1 MGDLSV
7 IVNGVSDNEK
17 FYKKLFAELGSEL
30 AVDVNDNTITFH
42 NLCEKN
48 VGRFRNILAKSIV
61 SEFQKKILVRAV
73 NKNCDGFD
81 KSDKIEIWKISMRQL
96 LEDEFSNNTDYNDR
110 IRIVENGLK
119 KCFDESDVISLEGF
133 VNFRMSDYTDE
144 LSDVIDM
151 SVQEYMIELEYKEFV
166 KMLKYFLSVQSSR
179 YLSVDVIYGNEILI
193 YGDGKDVTDEC
204 VAEYI
209 SEISDGIENRE
220 DFVLNSLIIMAPRK
234 VRFHIQGIAPDKE
247 LADTLKNV
255 FGERIVFINKN
266 ENVKSDMLR

>member
-17 FYKKLFAELGSEL
+17 FYKKLLTELGNEFV
-30 AVDVNDNTITFH
+30 VDVNENTITFH
-42 NLCEKN
+42 NLCDKN
-48 VGRFRNILAKSIV
+48 SDRFRNILAKSII
-61 SEFQKKILVRAV
+61 SEFQKKILVKAV
-73 NKNCDGFD
+73 NRNCDGFN
-81 KSDKIEIWKISMRQL
+81 KTDKIEIWKISMRQL
-96 LEDEFSNNTDYNDR
+96 LEDEVCNNADYNDR
-110 IRIVENGLK
+110 ICIVENGLK

-133 VNFRMSDYTDE
+133 VNFRLGDYTDE
-144 LSDVIDM
+144 LSDVIDL

-179 YLSVDVIYGNEILI
+179 YLSVDIMYGNEVLI

-204 VAEYI
+204 VEEYV

-234 VRFHIQGIAPDKE
+234 VRFHTKEIAPDKE
-247 LADTLKNV
+247 LTETLKNV
-255 FGERIVFINKN
+255 FGERIVFVSK
-266 ENVKSDMLR
+266 NVKSDISH